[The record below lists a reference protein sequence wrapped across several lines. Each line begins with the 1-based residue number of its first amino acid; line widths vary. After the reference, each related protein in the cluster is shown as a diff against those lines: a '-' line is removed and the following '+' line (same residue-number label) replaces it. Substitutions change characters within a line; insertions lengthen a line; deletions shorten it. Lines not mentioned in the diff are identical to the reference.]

1 MAGLGK
7 YRRQAYRSAIVGITL
22 LTLTLPQGAIA
33 TPSSITAVAR
43 QVAQLQSE
51 AADAAENANAAKVKL
66 SKLQQKLSGV
76 KGQQATQ
83 SQNVDALKKN
93 LGKIALR
100 AYMDGG
106 MGQGMQLL
114 FAKDPA
120 AYLASAGSLEVLT
133 RTQSIELRRYSVA
146 AQRLQ
151 QTSLLVND
159 QLKQIQV
166 AQKELSAQAAAAQ
179 GKLRKAERLLS
190 SLKSEE
196 RARLAA
202 LEAADD
208 ASSQKSSLASAKLAS
223 KVSGRA
229 GTALRFALKQIGD
242 RYYFGA
248 AGPTQWDCSG
258 LTMVAFSQ
266 AGISLPHSS
275 SAQFGYGR
283 RISRASLKPGDLV
296 FFYSRISHVGIY
308 LGNGLMVHA
317 PRPGKRV
324 QVASISS
331 MPFRGG
337 VRL

>member
-1 MAGLGK
+1 MAGLRK

-22 LTLTLPQGAIA
+22 LTLALPQGAIA

-76 KGQQATQ
+76 KGEQATQ

-93 LGKIALR
+93 LGKIALQ

-179 GKLRKAERLLS
+179 GKLRKAEGLLS

-202 LEAADD
+202 LEAAAD
-208 ASSQKSSLASAKLAS
+208 ASSQKNSLASAKLANN
-223 KVSGRA
+223 VSGRA

>member
-1 MAGLGK
+1 MADLRVSRWQTSGSLLLAIALFTFGL
-7 YRRQAYRSAIVGITL
+7 
-22 LTLTLPQGAIA
+22 PEGAFA

-51 AADAAENANAAKVKL
+51 AADAAEQANAAKVKL
-66 SKLQQKLSGV
+66 AKLQEKLSGV

-93 LGKIALR
+93 LGKIALQ

-133 RTQSIELRRYSVA
+133 RTQGIELRRYSVA

-159 QLKQIQV
+159 QLKQIQT

-179 GKLRKAERLLS
+179 GKLRKAEGLLA

-196 RARLAA
+196 RARLEALQAA
-202 LEAADD
+202 ED
-208 ASSQKSSLASAKLAS
+208 ASSQASSLASAKLANS
-223 KVSGRA
+223 VSGRA
-229 GTALRFALKQIGD
+229 GIALRFALKQIGD

-275 SAQFGYGR
+275 SAQYGYGR
-283 RISRASLKPGDLV
+283 HVSRASLRPGDLV

-324 QVASISS
+324 QVAAVSS

-337 VRL
+337 ARL

>member
-1 MAGLGK
+1 MAGTRMS
-7 YRRQAYRSAIVGITL
+7 RRQTSRSAIVAICAL
-22 LTLTLPQGAIA
+22 ALSLPEGAFA

-51 AADAAENANAAKVKL
+51 AGDAAENANGAKVKL
-66 SKLQQKLSGV
+66 AKLQQKLSGV

-83 SQNVDALKKN
+83 RENVDVLKKS
-93 LGKIALR
+93 LGKIALQ

-133 RTQSIELRRYSVA
+133 RTQSIELRRYSTA

-151 QTSLLVND
+151 QTSLLVKD
-159 QLKQIQV
+159 QLKQIQ
-166 AQKELSAQAAAAQ
+166 ATQKEFSAEAAAAQ
-179 GKLRKAERLLS
+179 TKLRKAEGLLS
-190 SLKSEE
+190 SLKSAE
-196 RARLAA
+196 RVRL
-202 LEAADD
+202 LKQQADED
-208 ASSQKSSLASAKLAS
+208 ASSQQSSLISAKLAN
-223 KVSGRA
+223 KVSGRS
-229 GTALRFALKQIGD
+229 GIALRYALKQIGD
-242 RYYFGA
+242 RYVFGA
-248 AGPTQWDCSG
+248 AGTKEWDCSG

-275 SAQFGYGR
+275 SAQYGYGR
-283 RISRASLKPGDLV
+283 RISRGSLRPGDLV

-324 QVASISS
+324 QVSSIST

>member
-1 MAGLGK
+1 MADLGK
-7 YRRQAYRSAIVGITL
+7 YRRQAFRSATVGITL
-22 LTLTLPQGAIA
+22 LALTLPQGAVA

-66 SKLQQKLSGV
+66 AKLQQKLSGV
-76 KGQQATQ
+76 KGEQATQ

-93 LGKIALR
+93 LGKIALQ

-114 FAKDPA
+114 FAKDPG

-208 ASSQKSSLASAKLAS
+208 ASSQKSSLASAKLAN

-296 FFYSRISHVGIY
+296 FFYSRVTHVGIY